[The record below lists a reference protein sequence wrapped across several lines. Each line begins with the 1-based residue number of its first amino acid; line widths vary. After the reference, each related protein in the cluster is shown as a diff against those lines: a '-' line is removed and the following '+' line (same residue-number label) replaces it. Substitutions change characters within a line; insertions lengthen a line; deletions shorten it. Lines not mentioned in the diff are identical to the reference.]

1 MTLVEAAE
9 DILRKSKGVALTTR
23 EITEQAIKAGL
34 IHPKS
39 TQPWVQMQSAI
50 RERNQQM
57 IKAGKREPF
66 VLKESKWSL
75 I

>member
-1 MTLVEAAE
+1 MTLVEAAAE
-9 DILRKSKGVALTTR
+9 ILGKSKGLGLTTR

-39 TQPWVQMQSAI
+39 AQPWVQMQSAI

-57 IKAGKREPF
+57 IKAGKGEQF